1 MVRRRF
7 LCVCAAALSAALDGC
22 DPGAPRVDGTLEEV
36 TVQGTV
42 KVRGKPLSGGE
53 VHFNPSNSR
62 RRVGGRDAPI
72 GKDGRYTV
80 KTLRGQNVV
89 SVTPPAAART
99 KAYFGLEYE
108 EKALDIKPGET
119 TIDLD
124 FSP

>member
-7 LCVCAAALSAALDGC
+7 LCVWAAALSAALAGC
-22 DPGAPRVDGTLEEV
+22 GSGTPRVDGTLEEV
-36 TVQGTV
+36 TVSGTV
-42 KVRGKPLSGGE
+42 KVRGKPLNGGE

-72 GKDGRYTV
+72 GKDGRYSV

-89 SVTPPAAART
+89 TVTPPNAART

-108 EKALDIKPGET
+108 EKALDLNPGEN
-119 TIDLD
+119 TIDLE
-124 FSP
+124 FFP